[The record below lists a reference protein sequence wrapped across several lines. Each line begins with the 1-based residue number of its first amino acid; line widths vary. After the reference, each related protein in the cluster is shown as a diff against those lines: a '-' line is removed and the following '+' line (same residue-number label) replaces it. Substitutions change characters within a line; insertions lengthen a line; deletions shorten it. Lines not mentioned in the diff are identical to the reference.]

1 MTNQVR
7 IYGAGGAGVNITSHY
22 TGRAASAGCAELL
35 PALVDTSRSNL
46 KGRQIPED
54 ATYLVEGL
62 DGSGKIRAENHTE
75 IAKTIKQVLVQIQPT
90 DFNIVVF
97 SASGGSGSVIGPL
110 ILKELSDRKIPAV
123 AMVIGSD
130 ESVIA
135 AENTLKTLQSLENI
149 SQGSGLPM
157 IMSYHQNDL
166 NDKRSSVDK
175 SIFSAIAC
183 FSILASG
190 ENMEMD
196 YRDLVHWIQYTKVNG
211 GKPQLATV
219 HIATT
224 ADQFNQVVAPI
235 SVASLYSDPDSEHLP
250 TTADYQSVGY
260 ADLSSADIDQLH
272 FLIGINDLAK
282 IGNDIKQR
290 VNKMLEARQARVEP
304 DSLLDGADVSTN
316 NGGLI
321 L

>member
-1 MTNQVR
+1 MAKQIRVF
-7 IYGAGGAGVNITSHY
+7 GCGGAGVNITSHY
-22 TGRAASAGCAELL
+22 TGKQTSAGCAEIL
-35 PALVDTSRSNL
+35 PALIDTSRSNL

-54 ATYLVEGL
+54 ATYLVDGL
-62 DGSGKIRAENHTE
+62 DGSGKIRAENHVE
-75 IAKTIKQVLVQIQPT
+75 ISKTIKQILVQIEPT

-110 ILKELSDRKIPAV
+110 ILKELGDRKIPAI

-149 SQGSGLPM
+149 SQNSGLPL

-166 NDKRSSVDK
+166 SDKRSNVDK

-224 ADQFNQVVAPI
+224 SDQFNKVIAPI
-235 SVASLYSDPDSEHLP
+235 SVASLYSEPDADHLA

-260 ADLSSADIDQLH
+260 ADLSSADIEQLH
-272 FLIGINDLAK
+272 FLIGVNDLAQ
-282 IGNDIKQR
+282 IGSAIKQR
-290 VNKMLEARQARVEP
+290 VGKMVEARQARVEP
-304 DSLLDGADVSTN
+304 DSLLDGVDTGSN
-316 NGGLI
+316 KDHLI